1 MRRVLIF
8 ASSLLFLPAFAAAQH
23 HGGIAFASRPI
34 VAAPHAVA
42 PHVVA
47 TPVRVGGGPYT
58 GVRVQA
64 RTQAGS
70 GTHTQTR
77 IMTRSA
83 AHPRVMSRLVG
94 HARVTTR
101 SARQVS
107 GSGFRTTHHRNGV
120 TSDDEFFEDE
130 GTTFQQN
137 VPGLGFDFPHL
148 AAINGGRRH
157 EDGGFFPFG
166 FNGFLL
172 SSPGVI
178 TEEPAPVEQQP
189 VAETAAGSA
198 NDIEREH
205 ALEGR
210 ERRPHIEEERALAA
224 GNAAPPAPQHDAP
237 EYVFVKRD
245 GGLVF
250 AVAYSWDNG
259 TLRYITHNGLRGSVI
274 RGALDL
280 DATQQFNEQRGLD
293 FRSPA

>member
-8 ASSLLFLPAFAAAQH
+8 TSSLLFLPAFGAAQH
-23 HGGIAFASRPI
+23 HSGIAFAGRPI
-34 VAAPHAVA
+34 VAAPHPVA

-47 TPVRVGGGPYT
+47 TPVRVGGAPYT

-64 RTQAGS
+64 RTQVGN
-70 GTHTQTR
+70 GTHTQAR
-77 IMTRSA
+77 VMTRSA
-83 AHPRVMSRLVG
+83 AHARVLTRPAG

-120 TSDDEFFEDE
+120 ASDDEFFEDE
-130 GTTFQQN
+130 GTTFQN
-137 VPGLGFDFPHL
+137 VPGLGFDFSHL

-157 EDGGFFPFG
+157 EGEGFFPFG
-166 FNGFLL
+166 FGGFLL

-178 TEEPAPVEQQP
+178 MEGPAPVEQQP
-189 VAETAAGSA
+189 VAETAAGIA
-198 NDIEREH
+198 NDIEGEH
-205 ALEGR
+205 ALERR
-210 ERRPHIEEERALAA
+210 ERRLRIEEARALAA
-224 GNAAPPAPQHDAP
+224 ANAAPPAPQHDAP

-259 TLRYITHNGLRGSVI
+259 TLRYITRNGLRGSVI

>member
-1 MRRVLIF
+1 MRRILIF
-8 ASSLLFLPAFAAAQH
+8 TSSLLFLPAFVAAQH
-23 HGGIAFASRPI
+23 HSGIAFAGRPI
-34 VAAPHAVA
+34 VAAPHPVA
-42 PHVVA
+42 PHVVT
-47 TPVRVGGGPYT
+47 TPVRVGGAPYT

-64 RTQAGS
+64 RTQAGN
-70 GTHTQTR
+70 GTHTQGR
-77 IMTRSA
+77 VMARSA
-83 AHPRVMSRLVG
+83 ARPRVLTRPAG

-120 TSDDEFFEDE
+120 ASDDEFFEDE
-130 GTTFQQN
+130 GTTFQN

-157 EDGGFFPFG
+157 EDEGFFPFAFG
-166 FNGFLL
+166 GFLL

-178 TEEPAPVEQQP
+178 MEGPAPVEQQP
-189 VAETAAGSA
+189 VAESAARSA
-198 NDIEREH
+198 NGIESEH
-205 ALEGR
+205 AQEQR
-210 ERRPHIEEERALAA
+210 ERRLHIEEERALAA
-224 GNAAPPAPQHDAP
+224 ANAAPPAPQHDAA

-250 AVAYSWDNG
+250 AVAYSWDSG
-259 TLRYITHNGLRGSVI
+259 TLRYITRNGLRGSVI

>member
-23 HGGIAFASRPI
+23 HSGIAFAGRPI
-34 VAAPHAVA
+34 VAAPRAVA
-42 PHVVA
+42 PHLVA
-47 TPVRVGGGPYT
+47 TPARVGGAPYT
-58 GVRVQA
+58 GVRVQS
-64 RTQAGS
+64 RTQVAN
-70 GTHTQTR
+70 GTHTQAR
-77 IMTRSA
+77 VMTRSA
-83 AHPRVMSRLVG
+83 AHPRVMATPAG
-94 HARVTTR
+94 HATVTTR
-101 SARQVS
+101 SARQVI
-107 GSGFRTTHHRNGV
+107 GSGFRTTRHRNGV

-130 GTTFQQN
+130 GTTFQN

-157 EDGGFFPFG
+157 EDEGFFPFG

-178 TEEPAPVEQQP
+178 MEEPAPVEQQP

-205 ALEGR
+205 ALERR
-210 ERRPHIEEERALAA
+210 ERRLRIEEERALAVA
-224 GNAAPPAPQHDAP
+224 NAAPPAPQHDVP

-259 TLRYITHNGLRGSVI
+259 TLRYITRNGLRGSVM

>member
-8 ASSLLFLPAFAAAQH
+8 ASSLLFLPALAAAQH
-23 HGGIAFASRPI
+23 HSGIAFAGRPI

-42 PHVVA
+42 PLVA
-47 TPVRVGGGPYT
+47 TPVRVGGTPYT

-64 RTQAGS
+64 RTQAGN
-70 GTHTQTR
+70 GTHTQAR
-77 IMTRSA
+77 VMTRPA
-83 AHPRVMSRLVG
+83 AHPRVMTRPTG

-107 GSGFRTTHHRNGV
+107 GSGFRTTHHRNGF
-120 TSDDEFFEDE
+120 TGDEEFFEDE
-130 GTTFQQN
+130 GTTFQN

-157 EDGGFFPFG
+157 EDEGFFPFG
-166 FNGFLL
+166 FGGFLL

-178 TEEPAPVEQQP
+178 VEEPLPVEQQP
-189 VAETAAGSA
+189 VAETVAGSA

-205 ALEGR
+205 ALERR
-210 ERRPHIEEERALAA
+210 ERRLRIEEERALAA
-224 GNAAPPAPQHDAP
+224 ANAAPAAPQHDAP

-245 GGLVF
+245 GDLVF

-259 TLRYITHNGLRGSVI
+259 TLRYITRDGGRRSVT
-274 RGALDL
+274 RDALDM
-280 DATQQFNEQRGLD
+280 DATQQFNEQRGVN